1 LVELFMA
8 DPLLPSESWFLITVA
23 LSLSLTI
30 YWRQLRCHSR
40 EGALVFAKKHR
51 LSVSC
56 DKAGLSLM
64 RGRIGGREFC
74 TREKNGVAQP
84 CLEMSLKPRCKV
96 PEGFIAEEVKS
107 SECKGQGVQRLV
119 MKDHASRC
127 LRFAANSSQEL
138 DDYATDKRVG
148 FLQSVLPYGVAVREG
163 CLTIRR
169 DAQAAEQELEQACHI
184 LLTAVQQLEQ
194 LDDQG

>member
-1 LVELFMA
+1 MA
-8 DPLLPSESWFLITVA
+8 DPLLPGESWFLISVA
-23 LSLSLTI
+23 LSLSLVI
-30 YWRQLRCHSR
+30 YWRQVRCPSR
-40 EGALVFAKKHR
+40 VGALLFAKRHR
-51 LSVSC
+51 LSATC
-56 DKAGLSLM
+56 DNAGTPLMKGSL
-64 RGRIGGREFC
+64 GGREFC
-74 TREKNGVAQP
+74 TREKTQQPQP

-96 PEGFIAEEVKS
+96 PDGFVAEEVKS
-107 SECKGQGVQRLV
+107 SECNGQGVQRLV

-138 DDYATDKRVG
+138 DDYATEKRVG

-169 DAQAAEQELEQACHI
+169 DVEAPEQELEQACHI

-194 LDDQG
+194 LDEQV